1 MTEEQVYLNAVEA
14 WRVNKGKGT
23 FVIPAPFDALKP
35 LLYILPQLYNK
46 SPTTNVVII
55 VKDFADRSSIE
66 NYLTTLSNEVWNN
79 SFRTVIHNG
88 NLRILTTEYAAEH
101 INEYSPLLTIIYNP
115 SIFHFVHIAMIEKSK
130 FKLVILNKLLDN
142 KTMDDFY
149 TVAPSI
155 GNFSQNVIDEVRSNR
170 PVKECLVGLTI
181 VPDSELDK
189 EMNYY
194 NREISTALAIFGN
207 FDNIKYA
214 RLGNS
219 ATNCSSM
226 MICDA
231 IARTNGWDNHLDMS
245 SQFNR
250 DIDKLYSPAAIKERA
265 DSIYNIVRE
274 RSTKLASSKDKLSN
288 ILDIVNDNSDKN
300 ILIINKYGEF
310 ANLVTDY
317 LNDKSGKRIC
327 ANCHDKVDNVPAVDD
342 YGNPILVKSG
352 AKKGQPKLLGVIAQK
367 KLAQKLMN
375 THKINVISCGASPD
389 KSLDV
394 DIDLVIITSP
404 LCDTIESYFYRL
416 SKVHFSNEV
425 LLYTLF
431 YKGTLEEKKLE
442 DRTIPAN
449 HTIINNFDRNVKVDN
464 NNDYCIVD

>member
-1 MTEEQVYLNAVEA
+1 MTEEQVYLNAVDV
-14 WRVNKGKGT
+14 WRVNKGIGT
-23 FVIPAPFDALKP
+23 FVIPAPFDALRP

-55 VKDFADRSSIE
+55 VKGFADRSSIE
-66 NYLTTLSNEVWNN
+66 SYLTTLNNDVWNN
-79 SFRTVIHNG
+79 SFRTVMHNG

-101 INEYSPLLTIIYNP
+101 INDYNPLLTIIYNP
-115 SIFHFVHIAMIEKSK
+115 SIFHFVHIAMIGKSK
-130 FKLVILNKLLDN
+130 FNLVILNKLLDS

-181 VPDSELDK
+181 LHDSELDK

-265 DSIYNIVRE
+265 DNIYNIVRE

-317 LNDKSGKRIC
+317 LNDKFGKRIC

-375 THKINVISCGASPD
+375 THKIHVISCGASPD
-389 KSLDV
+389 KSLDI
-394 DIDLVIITSP
+394 DIDLIIITSP

-442 DRTIPAN
+442 DRTIPVN
-449 HTIINNFDRNVKVDN
+449 HTIINDFDRNVKVDN

>member
-1 MTEEQVYLNAVEA
+1 
-14 WRVNKGKGT
+14 
-23 FVIPAPFDALKP
+23 
-35 LLYILPQLYNK
+35 
-46 SPTTNVVII
+46 
-55 VKDFADRSSIE
+55 
-66 NYLTTLSNEVWNN
+66 
-79 SFRTVIHNG
+79 
-88 NLRILTTEYAAEH
+88 
-101 INEYSPLLTIIYNP
+101 
-115 SIFHFVHIAMIEKSK
+115 MIEKSR
-130 FKLVILNKLLDN
+130 FNLVILNKLLDS

-219 ATNCSSM
+219 VTNCSSM

-245 SQFNR
+245 SEFNR
-250 DIDKLYSPAAIKERA
+250 DIDRLYSPSAIKERA

-288 ILDIVNDNSDKN
+288 ILDIVNSNSDKN

-352 AKKGQPKLLGVIAQK
+352 PKKGQPKLLGVIAQK

-442 DRTIPAN
+442 DRAVPIN
-449 HTIINNFDRNVKVDN
+449 HTIINDFDRNVKVDN

>member
-1 MTEEQVYLNAVEA
+1 MTEEQVYLNAVNV
-14 WRVNKGKGT
+14 WRLNKGIGT
-23 FVIPAPFDALKP
+23 FVIPAPFDALRP

-46 SPTTNVVII
+46 SPTTSVVII

-66 NYLTTLSNEVWNN
+66 SYLTTLNNEIWNN

-88 NLRILTTEYAAEH
+88 SLRILTTEYAAEH
-101 INEYSPLLTIIYNP
+101 INDYSPLLTIIYNP

-130 FKLVILNKLLDN
+130 FKLVILSKLLDN
-142 KTMDDFY
+142 KTIDDFY

-155 GNFSQNVIDEVRSNR
+155 GNFSQNVIDEVRTNR
-170 PVKECLVGLTI
+170 PVKECLVELTI
-181 VPDSELDK
+181 TPDTELDK

-219 ATNCSSM
+219 DTNCSSM

-245 SQFNR
+245 SEFNR
-250 DIDKLYSPAAIKERA
+250 DIDKLYSPSSIKERA
-265 DSIYNIVRE
+265 DSIYNIIRE
-274 RSTKLASSKDKLSN
+274 RSTKLASSKDKLSY
-288 ILDIVNDNSDKN
+288 ILDIVNDNLDKN

-317 LNDKSGKRIC
+317 LNDKFGKRIC

-342 YGNPILVKSG
+342 YGNPIFIKSG
-352 AKKGQPKLLGVIAQK
+352 PKKGQPKLLGVIAQK

-375 THKINVISCGASPD
+375 SHKINVISCGASPD

-431 YKGTLEEKKLE
+431 YKSTLEEKKLE
-442 DRTIPAN
+442 DRSVPAN
-449 HTIINNFDRNVKVDN
+449 HTIINDFDRNVKVDN
-464 NNDYCIVD
+464 NNAYCVVD